1 MLMLE
6 KSMMGYYLD
15 NHPTDLYKTDLKSIV
30 CTLPKDIVFRN
41 NREVRILAL
50 ISEINY
56 RKTQRG
62 QMASLIIED
71 GVHKINAVLFSQSLG
86 SNSDQLILDEVVVI
100 SGGET
105 PQATTPGAFL
115 NFGGTNVYK
124 SKQLETI
131 GEMFCNGQVKD
142 GDYFLYTDAWNPTVI
157 QLKYM
162 AELLNVDIAIGGL
175 WHAGSY
181 DPQDFLGRLIG
192 DKPWVRHAEMS
203 MYECYDDNFF
213 ASEFHIDLFTDTM
226 MDSYNVDMDKAIR
239 VGWPMEYLK
248 GSLTQYKGME
258 KRDLILFP
266 HRVAPE
272 KQVEIFRDLKERLP
286 QYEFVVCQE
295 QELTKNE
302 YHNLLGEAKMVF
314 SANLQETLGISWYEG
329 ALVDAIPMIPD
340 RLSYSEMGLDVFK
353 YPSEWTEDYDAY
365 LHNRDKVVA
374 QIVEYMENYDD
385 FLPNINK
392 QVTKLNKEFFSGKEL
407 YEEIIAERE

>member
-1 MLMLE
+1 MTI
-6 KSMMGYYLD
+6 
-15 NHPTDLYKTDLKSIV
+15 HIV
-30 CTLPKDIVFRN
+30 DIEAVDTRYTKQWKEYLPKQLQRATN
-41 NREVRILAL
+41 E
-50 ISEINY
+50 EIN
-56 RKTQRG
+56 
-62 QMASLIIED
+62 
-71 GVHKINAVLFSQSLG
+71 
-86 SNSDQLILDEVVVI
+86 VI

-131 GEMFCNGQVKD
+131 GEMFCKGKVSD

-162 AELLNVDIAIGGL
+162 AELLGVDINIGGL

-226 MDSYNVDMDKAIR
+226 MDNYDVDMDKAIR

-248 GSLTQYKGME
+248 NSLDSYKGME
-258 KRDLILFP
+258 KKDLILFP

-272 KQVEIFRDLKERLP
+272 KQVDIFRDLAQRLP

-295 QELTKNE
+295 QELSKNE

-329 ALVDAIPMIPD
+329 ALVDAIPMVPD
-340 RLSYSEMGLDVFK
+340 RLSYSEMALPEFT
-353 YPSEWTEDYDAY
+353 YPSEWTENYDAY
-365 LHNRDKVVA
+365 LHNRDKVIA
-374 QIVEYMENYDD
+374 QIVNYMENYDD
-385 FLPNINK
+385 LQVSLEK
-392 QVTKLNKEFFSGKEL
+392 QRTKLNKEFFSGAEL
-407 YEEIIAERE
+407 YKGISGGE